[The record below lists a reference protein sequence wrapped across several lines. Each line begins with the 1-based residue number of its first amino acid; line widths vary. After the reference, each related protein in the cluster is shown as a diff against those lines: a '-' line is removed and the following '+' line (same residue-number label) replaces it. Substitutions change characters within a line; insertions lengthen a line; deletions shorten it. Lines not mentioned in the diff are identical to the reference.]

1 MSAID
6 IGYRHI
12 DCAYD
17 YQNYAEV
24 GEGIKT
30 KIAEGKITR
39 EELFYTDKV
48 RSRNFKGRM
57 CCGGHFAVMYGG
69 ELLYLRAWVAFPAWT

>member
-6 IGYRHI
+6 VGYRHI

-17 YQNYAEV
+17 YQNYVEV

-48 RSRNFKGRM
+48 SYIQIVVF
-57 CCGGHFAVMYGG
+57 
-69 ELLYLRAWVAFPAWT
+69 